1 LNDQARGALL
11 IMAAAFLWGTMGVIS
26 KITYANTTVGPIAL
40 AFFRLLFA
48 IPLLA
53 LVSWKRRCKISLT
66 RRETVL
72 FAGFGFFSLTIF
84 ETLYFVS
91 LSYTTVQHAA
101 ALLYTSPAFVAIL
114 SRLILKEKLTKHKIA
129 AVGLS
134 ILGAFLILGL
144 VRGEPLFSS
153 RSQIG
158 DWLAVGSGIAYSSWY
173 IFGKTLGSKRDPAVT
188 SLIALSFGTVFLLP
202 ILTATEGLRPPQSLL
217 AWQLVALIGIVPTTI
232 AYLLYLA
239 GLKLLDATKASVF
252 AIVEPLTAAI
262 FGFLFLQE
270 VLSYDSLVGF
280 VLIISSI
287 LLISTSNR

>member
-1 LNDQARGALL
+1 LNEAKGALL
-11 IMAAAFLWGTMGVIS
+11 IMAAALLWGTMGVLG
-26 KITYANTTVGPIAL
+26 KITYAETTIGPISL
-40 AFFRLLFA
+40 AFLRLLFA
-48 IPLLA
+48 IPILA
-53 LVSWKRRCKISLT
+53 FVSWKRQCKISLT
-66 RRETVL
+66 SREIVL
-72 FAGFGFFSLTIF
+72 FAGFGFCSLTIF
-84 ETLYFVS
+84 EMLYFVS
-91 LSYTTVQHAA
+91 FAYTSVQHAA
-101 ALLYTSPAFVAIL
+101 ALLYTAPAFVAIF

-158 DWLAVGSGIAYSSWY
+158 DWLAIGAGLAYSSWY
-173 IFGKTLGSKRDPAVT
+173 IFGKILGSNRDPAVT
-188 SLIALSFGTVFLLP
+188 SLIGLCFGALFLFP
-202 ILTATEGLRPPQSLL
+202 IMAATEGVHPPQNLL
-217 AWQLVALIGIVPTTI
+217 AWQLVALIGIGPTAI

-239 GLKLLDATKASVF
+239 GLKLADATKASVF
-252 AIVEPLTAAI
+252 AIVEPLSAAV

-280 VLIISSI
+280 LLIISSI